1 MHHAGGHG
9 GRRIWREGEGPAP
22 RWGGGRRMRRGDI
35 RTVLL
40 TALLDGPGH
49 GYEIIQR
56 LEEKTGGM
64 WRPSPGSVYPTLQ
77 LLEDEGLVRSEERD
91 GKRVY
96 EVTEAGRQDATE
108 RARRRGGA
116 PWAMGGDEG
125 APGVRDLREAVGQLH
140 LAARQVASAG
150 REDQVERTV
159 AVIVEARKKLYQILA
174 ED

>member
-1 MHHAGGHG
+1 M
-9 GRRIWREGEGPAP
+9 WREGEGGP
-22 RWGGGRRMRRGDI
+22 RWGGRRMRRGDI

-40 TALLDGPGH
+40 GALIDGPGH

-56 LEEKTGGM
+56 LEAKTGGM

-96 EVTEAGRQDATE
+96 QVTEAGQAEATE
-108 RARRRGGA
+108 RASRGGGP

-125 APGVRDLREAVGQLH
+125 APGVRRLREAVGQLH

-150 REDQVERTV
+150 QEEQVERTV
-159 AVIVEARKKLYQILA
+159 AIITDARKKLYQILA

>member
-1 MHHAGGHG
+1 MHHPGGHMG
-9 GRRIWREGEGPAP
+9 GHMGHMFGPGP

-40 TALLDGPGH
+40 RALEEGPGH

-77 LLEDEGLVRSEERD
+77 MLEDEGLVSSEPRD
-91 GKRVY
+91 GKRIY
-96 EVTEAGRQDATE
+96 TVTEAGRAEAAE
-108 RARRRGGA
+108 RASRGGP
-116 PWAMGGDEG
+116 PWGEG
-125 APGVRDLREAVGQLH
+125 EPPAGVRKLREAVGQLH
-140 LAARQVASAG
+140 LAARQVAHAG
-150 REDQVERTV
+150 REDQVDRTV
-159 AVIVEARKKLYQILA
+159 AIVDEARKKVYAILA